1 MTRYSRQG
9 SWQSC
14 QWRMT
19 LVNVKEVFGKVS
31 GGAYDQWGTGE
42 TGLTG
47 SWRVPAQPGPS
58 QGATLECAACQ
69 LVAPAPAG
77 TWRWCHSAAAAFKGP
92 PDSAPLCHSNNSQTR
107 EGVSTR

>member
-9 SWQSC
+9 SWQPR

-31 GGAYDQWGTGE
+31 GGAYDRWGTGE

-47 SWRVPAQPGPS
+47 SRRVPAQPGPS
-58 QGATLECAACQ
+58 QGPARVPRWSVPLASWSPGSCWHLEMVPFC
-69 LVAPAPAG
+69 G
-77 TWRWCHSAAAAFKGP
+77 SGR
-92 PDSAPLCHSNNSQTR
+92 
-107 EGVSTR
+107 